1 MVKIIKKASK
11 KVLPAMGGLK
21 KYIINKAS
29 LLETALF
36 FLGHKIIEISDSKN
50 CNTFILKVIADDIKK
65 LAKFKKINSSNF
77 YNLVSEIVYTKYN
90 NN

>member
-21 KYIINKAS
+21 KYSINKAS

-36 FLGHKIIEISDSKN
+36 FLGHKIIEISDTKN
-50 CNTFILKVIADDIKK
+50 CNTFILKVIADDIK
-65 LAKFKKINSSNF
+65 N
-77 YNLVSEIVYTKYN
+77 
-90 NN
+90 